1 MEIETKGRT
10 KGTYTYENKQRKQRG
25 KWKNQ

>member
-25 KWKNQ
+25 K